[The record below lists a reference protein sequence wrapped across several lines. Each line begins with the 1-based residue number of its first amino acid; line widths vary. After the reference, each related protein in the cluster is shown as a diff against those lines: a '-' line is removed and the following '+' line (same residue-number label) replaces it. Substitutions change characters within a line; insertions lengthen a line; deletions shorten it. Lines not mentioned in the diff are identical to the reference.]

1 MIGWEFRLDRIGIGW
16 DRMRSYR
23 MDRIGILLDRID
35 WDLIMIGVGYDRMRC
50 IGSKLMYR
58 MPSGFGAGLEFGFT
72 SGFAFFLV
80 LSNHTIV
87 VHWYIFF
94 IMNKFECKRML
105 NGMNIMTCVIL
116 KPSIIEVRCVWLTRQ
131 FLQYDGIES
140 FGSADQI
147 WSNRK
152 GCAGIIFF
160 FF

>member
-23 MDRIGILLDRID
+23 MDRIGIILDRID
-35 WDLIMIGVGYDRMRC
+35 WDMIMIGVGYDRMRC

-87 VHWYIFF
+87 VH
-94 IMNKFECKRML
+94 
-105 NGMNIMTCVIL
+105 
-116 KPSIIEVRCVWLTRQ
+116 
-131 FLQYDGIES
+131 
-140 FGSADQI
+140 
-147 WSNRK
+147 
-152 GCAGIIFF
+152 
-160 FF
+160 